1 MEGEGNTSNG
11 THGIRRQH
19 SLTRNRWLIDLIE
32 GYYRGISYDEM
43 VDHGSVRGLIDY
55 RTTID

>member
-1 MEGEGNTSNG
+1 MEGGGNTSNG
-11 THGIRRQH
+11 INGIRRQH
-19 SLTRNRWLIDLIE
+19 SLTSNRWIIE
-32 GYYRGISYDEM
+32 DYYRGISYYEM